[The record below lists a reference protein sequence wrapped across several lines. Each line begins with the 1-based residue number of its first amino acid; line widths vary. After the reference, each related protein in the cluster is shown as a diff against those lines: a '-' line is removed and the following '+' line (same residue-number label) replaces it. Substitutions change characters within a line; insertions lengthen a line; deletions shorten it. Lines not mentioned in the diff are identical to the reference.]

1 MAAEYRAWLVLDV
14 FDADLRDLVLRNL
27 DHRDGVN
34 WDDRPRVSLRREG
47 DVAVLCLADEDELF
61 GKLTRR
67 GERVTAISSA
77 PFADVEFFRGK
88 IFQTRRGRF
97 RIAADRNNEDPYARR
112 LLTFEFFQAGVEPG
126 SRSLDYTR
134 IDAWEPD
141 PPNLFIEPQLREL
154 SAREV
159 ASLFDG
165 PSPLASGFEGGFF
178 LPPCRTAES
187 TEVTESYFAENLRDV
202 RHQLNE
208 LLGDTDPAREPAC
221 ACACR
226 LTDEPLLRDIL
237 LDGGAIMIEG
247 QEAKPTHLH
256 VHVSGGQRP
265 GCNYRRGFLLAPREV
280 VGPWWASELA
290 EAVRGDILALSGPGL
305 CLIDP
310 APPNGNWI
318 CPSQDYGLHSGEG
331 PAYGSWQDLL
341 DLERQMPEQE
351 TRNAFHGKVMLAG
364 APNASWAM
372 ADSALT
378 EKLFLEYCWRR
389 PWAGNGGSPRDT
401 DDTFDPWHY
410 AMLEMTA
417 PEFRGRQLEAVE
429 RIRIWNENRK
439 DDIRF
444 ICDPRSSPLWVRYTS
459 LPSVE
464 EKTTWRLLLPL
475 GTIVGA
481 ATICLD
487 HQVRSILD
495 AEFVLA

>member
-1 MAAEYRAWLVLDV
+1 MAADYKAWLVMDV

-27 DHRDGVN
+27 EHRDGVN

-47 DVAVLCLADEDELF
+47 DVAVLCLADEDDVFE
-61 GKLTRR
+61 KLTRR
-67 GERVTAISSA
+67 GERVTAISTA

-97 RIAADRNNEDPYARR
+97 RILPERDTEDPWSRR

-141 PPNLFIEPQLREL
+141 PPNLFIDPQLREL
-154 SAREV
+154 SSQEV
-159 ASLFDG
+159 ANLFEG

-178 LPPCRTAES
+178 LPPVRTPESAEAAG
-187 TEVTESYFAENLRDV
+187 SYFSEDLRAV
-202 RHQLNE
+202 RSHLHE
-208 LLGDTDPAREPAC
+208 LLGDSNPSREPAC

-237 LDGGAIMIEG
+237 LDGGAITIKGE
-247 QEAKPTHLH
+247 EAQPTRIR
-256 VHVSGGQRP
+256 VHVSGGTRP
-265 GCNYRRGFLLAPREV
+265 GGNYRKGFLLAPREI

-290 EAVRGDILALSGPGL
+290 EAVRGDILAMTAPGL
-305 CLIDP
+305 SSIDP
-310 APPNGNWI
+310 APPVGNWI
-318 CPSQDYGLHSGEG
+318 CPSRDYGLHSGEG
-331 PAYGSWQDLL
+331 PAYGTWHDLL
-341 DLERQMPEQE
+341 DLERQMPEPE
-351 TRNAFHGKVMLAG
+351 TRLTFHEKIMLAG
-364 APNASWAM
+364 APNLSWAM

-378 EKLFLEYCWRR
+378 ERLFLEYVWRR
-389 PWAGNGGSPRDT
+389 PWAGSDGTPRDAS
-401 DDTFDPWHY
+401 DPWHY
-410 AMLEMTA
+410 AMLEMIA
-417 PEFRGRQLEAVE
+417 PEFRGRQLEAAE
-429 RIRIWNENRK
+429 RVRIWNENRK

-444 ICDPRSSPLWVRYTS
+444 ICESGSGPLWVRYTS
-459 LPSVE
+459 MPSAE